1 MKAGFLNFQ
10 NIRNIV
16 KLPAHRAGLPGK
28 EGTRRGLRV
37 ALPVIPAEAGIQ
49 PHEGFIDSR
58 LRVFFL
64 ILATA
69 LFLVGCGEK
78 AAPGDTQVKR
88 PLVRGVSIATLA
100 PSSVDEFYEA
110 TGSVKA
116 AHVSV
121 VAARMM
127 GAVTSLLVKEG
138 DPVEKGQLL
147 LTIDDRDVV
156 QKENG
161 AEAGHREAQKA
172 LDAATQNRELTDIT
186 YRRYKKMYEEKA
198 ISRQEMDQFETQNRV
213 ARFEQERVQ
222 EMVGRAAAGLAE
234 ARIYRGFTRV
244 TSPLQGV
251 VTEKRIEAGSMAVP
265 GMPLLTVESAA
276 AFQAEIAVDESLSG
290 RFKVGAPVFVSI
302 EALNRQMTGKI
313 AEILPAIDPLSR
325 SFTAKVSVSGPGLKT
340 GLYAKVRIPKGTK
353 QLLLAPRPAIVEK
366 GQLTGVYAVD
376 GQGIV
381 TYRLVRTGREYDG
394 RMEILSGLKTG
405 DRIIV
410 GGVEKAMDGGV
421 VEEGK

>member
-1 MKAGFLNFQ
+1 MKASPLNFQ

-16 KLPAHRAGLPGK
+16 
-28 EGTRRGLRV
+28 
-37 ALPVIPAEAGIQ
+37 IPAEAGIQ
-49 PHEGFIDSR
+49 PYEDFIGSR
-58 LRVFFL
+58 LPVFFL
-64 ILATA
+64 LLTAA

-78 AAPGDTQVKR
+78 AAPGDARVER
-88 PLVRGVSIATLA
+88 SLVRGVSIATLV
-100 PSSVDEFYEA
+100 PMEVDEFYEA
-110 TGSVKA
+110 TGTVKA

-121 VAARMM
+121 VAARTM

-156 QKENG
+156 QKEKG

-172 LDAATQNRELTDIT
+172 LEAAKQNRELTDIT

-198 ISRQEMDQFETQNRV
+198 ISGQEMDQFETQNRV
-213 ARFEQERVQ
+213 AGLEYERVQ

-244 TSPLQGV
+244 TSPIKGL
-251 VTEKRIEAGSMAVP
+251 VTEKRTEAGSMAVP
-265 GMPLLTVESAA
+265 GMPLLTVEGVAG
-276 AFQAEIAVDESLSG
+276 FQAEIAVDENLSG
-290 RFKVGAPVFVSI
+290 MLKVGAPVFMSI

-313 AEILPAIDPLSR
+313 SEILPAVDPLSR
-325 SFTAKVSVSGPGLKT
+325 SFTVKVSLSGPGLRT
-340 GLYAKVRIPKGTK
+340 GLYAKVRIPKGKK
-353 QLLLAPRPAIVEK
+353 QVLLAPRTAIVEK

-381 TYRLVRTGREYDG
+381 SYRLIRTGREYDG
-394 RMEILSGLKTG
+394 RLEILSGLKSG

-410 GGVEKAMDGGV
+410 GGLDKAVDGGV
-421 VEEGK
+421 VEKGK